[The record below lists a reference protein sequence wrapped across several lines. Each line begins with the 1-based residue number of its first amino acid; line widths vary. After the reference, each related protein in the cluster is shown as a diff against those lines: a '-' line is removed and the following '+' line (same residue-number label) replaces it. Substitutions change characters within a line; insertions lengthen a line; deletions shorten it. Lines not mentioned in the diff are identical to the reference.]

1 MQKRPRMR
9 FPKPVAEFFREGLK
23 GTALG
28 DRLRDA
34 DIWRVWPEVV
44 GQAIASRA
52 APLRIINGTLT
63 IAVSNGP
70 WMQEL
75 SFLKEMIKDKIN
87 LTLEGEIVREIILK
101 SGKVAGPAV
110 SDEESAP
117 VKVELTDSQLKMI
130 DLEASSILDEET
142 RMAFMDLMKTSL
154 QTAHPDKVRQ
164 KANRS

>member
-1 MQKRPRMR
+1 M
-9 FPKPVAEFFREGLK
+9 
-23 GTALG
+23 
-28 DRLRDA
+28 
-34 DIWRVWPEVV
+34 
-44 GQAIASRA
+44 
-52 APLRIINGTLT
+52 RIINGTLT